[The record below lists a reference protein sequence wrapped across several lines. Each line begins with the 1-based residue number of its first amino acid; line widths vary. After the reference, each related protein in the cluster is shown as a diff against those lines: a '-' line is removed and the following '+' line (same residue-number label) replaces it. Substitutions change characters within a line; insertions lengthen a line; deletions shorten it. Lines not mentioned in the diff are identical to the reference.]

1 MKARIPNL
9 ELLLYKAQQ
18 ALAHDPDFVQKIA
31 EIKENDSRKKV
42 YLDFSVECFSQI
54 WGSTCTGF
62 DVTEAG
68 EPVMAGSAMTE
79 EYTTIVHEK
88 TTDTYCVFFGDRP
101 CYKVDNPSNE
111 FYEDKIQAKE
121 FTFEDFSCEHLDEP
135 SKAILGVVINEL
147 NNNRG
152 WYNDYNR
159 LVSEGDF
166 TDVERKQF
174 WWNMIQLL
182 PSSFNQKRTVTMTY
196 ENLLNMLEYR
206 RGHKLDEWRMFC
218 DWILTLPYGSLLKEG
233 VGNEQS

>member
-1 MKARIPNL
+1 MVARIPNL

-68 EPVMAGSAMTE
+68 GPVMAGSAMTK

-101 CYKVDNPSNE
+101 CY
-111 FYEDKIQAKE
+111 
-121 FTFEDFSCEHLDEP
+121 
-135 SKAILGVVINEL
+135 KAILGVVINEL

>member
-1 MKARIPNL
+1 MVVRIPNL

-31 EIKENDSRKKV
+31 EIKENDSHKKV

-101 CYKVDNPSNE
+101 CYK
-111 FYEDKIQAKE
+111 
-121 FTFEDFSCEHLDEP
+121 
-135 SKAILGVVINEL
+135 
-147 NNNRG
+147 
-152 WYNDYNR
+152 
-159 LVSEGDF
+159 
-166 TDVERKQF
+166 
-174 WWNMIQLL
+174 
-182 PSSFNQKRTVTMTY
+182 
-196 ENLLNMLEYR
+196 
-206 RGHKLDEWRMFC
+206 LDEWRMFC

>member
-1 MKARIPNL
+1 MVARIPNL

-31 EIKENDSRKKV
+31 EIKENDSR
-42 YLDFSVECFSQI
+42 FSQI

-111 FYEDKIQAKE
+111 FYEDMMKRQMASLSRAK
-121 FTFEDFSCEHLDEP
+121 
-135 SKAILGVVINEL
+135 
-147 NNNRG
+147 NR
-152 WYNDYNR
+152 Y
-159 LVSEGDF
+159 
-166 TDVERKQF
+166 
-174 WWNMIQLL
+174 
-182 PSSFNQKRTVTMTY
+182 
-196 ENLLNMLEYR
+196 
-206 RGHKLDEWRMFC
+206 
-218 DWILTLPYGSLLKEG
+218 
-233 VGNEQS
+233 

>member
-1 MKARIPNL
+1 MVARIPNL

-31 EIKENDSRKKV
+31 EIKENDSHKKV

-88 TTDTYCVFFGDRP
+88 TTDTYCVF
-101 CYKVDNPSNE
+101 
-111 FYEDKIQAKE
+111 
-121 FTFEDFSCEHLDEP
+121 FEDFSCEHLDEP

>member
-1 MKARIPNL
+1 MVARIPNL

-111 FYEDKIQAKE
+111 FYEDMMKE
-121 FTFEDFSCEHLDEP
+121 HIHMRELYEMDDTYPERYKLKELCKVDVE
-135 SKAILGVVINEL
+135 AL
-147 NNNRG
+147 NNEFKE
-152 WYNDYNR
+152 
-159 LVSEGDF
+159 V
-166 TDVERKQF
+166 
-174 WWNMIQLL
+174 IQ
-182 PSSFNQKRTVTMTY
+182 NV
-196 ENLLNMLEYR
+196 
-206 RGHKLDEWRMFC
+206 
-218 DWILTLPYGSLLKEG
+218 
-233 VGNEQS
+233 

>member
-1 MKARIPNL
+1 MVARIPNL

-88 TTDTYCVFFGDRP
+88 RAYRLGVST
-101 CYKVDNPSNE
+101 
-111 FYEDKIQAKE
+111 
-121 FTFEDFSCEHLDEP
+121 EHLYIY
-135 SKAILGVVINEL
+135 ALLV
-147 NNNRG
+147 
-152 WYNDYNR
+152 YNR
-159 LVSEGDF
+159 S
-166 TDVERKQF
+166 
-174 WWNMIQLL
+174 I
-182 PSSFNQKRTVTMTY
+182 RT
-196 ENLLNMLEYR
+196 YR
-206 RGHKLDEWRMFC
+206 RKLPC
-218 DWILTLPYGSLLKEG
+218 DSEYT
-233 VGNEQS
+233 

>member
-1 MKARIPNL
+1 MVARIPNL

-88 TTDTYCVFFGDRP
+88 TTNTYCVFFGDRP
-101 CYKVDNPSNE
+101 CYKVDNPSNK
-111 FYEDKIQAKE
+111 FYEDMMKRQMASLSRAK
-121 FTFEDFSCEHLDEP
+121 
-135 SKAILGVVINEL
+135 
-147 NNNRG
+147 NR
-152 WYNDYNR
+152 Y
-159 LVSEGDF
+159 
-166 TDVERKQF
+166 
-174 WWNMIQLL
+174 
-182 PSSFNQKRTVTMTY
+182 
-196 ENLLNMLEYR
+196 
-206 RGHKLDEWRMFC
+206 
-218 DWILTLPYGSLLKEG
+218 
-233 VGNEQS
+233 